1 MTLWGAL
8 AGGFVGALVVVL
20 GSDIAVSTRL
30 TRFDIPLLLGTALSR
45 GRIAARA
52 LGYGV
57 HLLLGLAFAAV
68 YAAAGVSGWGEGA
81 LAGLAHG
88 AIAILVLFPVA
99 LPLAH
104 PRMALRGTTGRAPDR
119 AMVQAPGSLTLAYG
133 RWTPALLLPL
143 HVLYG
148 TIVGGFA
155 GWSG

>member
-57 HLLLGLAFAAV
+57 HLLFGLGFAAV

-81 LAGLAHG
+81 LTGLVHG
-88 AIAILVLFPVA
+88 AVAILVLFPVA

-104 PRMALRGTTGRAPDR
+104 PRMALRGTTDR
-119 AMVQAPGSLTLAYG
+119 ALVEAPGALTLGYG
-133 RWTPALLLPL
+133 RWTPALLLAL
-143 HVLYG
+143 HGLYG

-155 GWSG
+155 G

>member
-1 MTLWGAL
+1 MTIWGAL

-20 GSDIAVSTRL
+20 GSDVAVSARL

-52 LGYGV
+52 LGYGL
-57 HLLLGLAFAAV
+57 HLLIGLGFAAI

-81 LAGLAHG
+81 LAGLVHG
-88 AIAILVLFPVA
+88 AVAILVLFPVA

-104 PRMALRGTTGRAPDR
+104 PRMALRAATDR
-119 AMVQAPGSLTLAYG
+119 ALVEAPGPLTLGYG
-133 RWTPALLLPL
+133 RSTPALLLAL

-148 TIVGGFA
+148 AIVGGFA
-155 GWSG
+155 R